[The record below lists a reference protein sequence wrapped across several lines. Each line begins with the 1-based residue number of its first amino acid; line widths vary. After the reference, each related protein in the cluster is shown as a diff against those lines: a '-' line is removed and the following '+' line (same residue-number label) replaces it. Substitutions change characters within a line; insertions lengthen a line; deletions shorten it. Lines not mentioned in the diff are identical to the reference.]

1 MLGCPVC
8 LNTRGGTWSYLDLI
22 HHALSKLMGG
32 LYLSKQKQRRREEG
46 AEKRWGKGIGGEDGG
61 ETVIQVNKLINLIKK
76 ITWRQF

>member
-1 MLGCPVC
+1 
-8 LNTRGGTWSYLDLI
+8 
-22 HHALSKLMGG
+22 MGG

-76 ITWRQF
+76 ITWRQFQI